1 MFDGDPQI
9 GKSLVT
15 LDLCARITAGRN
27 LPAGSPA
34 HEPANVII
42 LNGEDDAEDTI
53 IPRLRALGADL
64 DRAFI
69 FTNQSLEKTGPF
81 RIPAAKDIL
90 DNALAK
96 TRAVFVVLDPIMA
109 FLDSSVQIASDMS
122 VRRALSPLAALA
134 QRHGC
139 HITFVRHLNKTRSFR
154 SLYRGGGSIGF
165 LAACRSAFLFAR
177 DPDDPHRAVMA
188 QIKNNL
194 APPQISLTYRLQ
206 ASGGNL
212 PTCPCEAAPSP
223 EASGGKLPTCPHEAA
238 PSPEAS
244 GGMLPTCP
252 HPSPEASG
260 GKLPTCPHPSPDSAT
275 TPVIEW
281 LGECQLT
288 ADQLL
293 AAAGLKPYLPKPADK
308 AREFLLNFL
317 DAGPRSTIEIWSA
330 GEQEGHKRRTLQR
343 AAQSMS
349 IRSKTVMVDNR
360 QLTFWLLKNQ
370 KLPASIDPKDPDIP
384 SLEPWLAPLR
394 EQYPDDPLY
403 GDL

>member
-1 MFDGDPQI
+1 MEKTLPTVTPLSQLPSRQISWLWPGRLARGKISMFDGDPQI

-27 LPAGSPA
+27 LPAGGPA

-64 DRAFI
+64 NRAFI
-69 FTNQSLEKTGPF
+69 FTNQSLEKTGPL
-81 RIPAAKDIL
+81 RLPTAHDTL

-134 QRHGC
+134 ERHSC
-139 HITFVRHLNKTRSFR
+139 HITMVRHLNKTLHFH

-177 DPDDPHRAVMA
+177 DPGDPHRAVMA

-206 ASGGNL
+206 ASGG
-212 PTCPCEAAPSP
+212 
-223 EASGGKLPTCPHEAA
+223 KLPTCPRDA
-238 PSPEAS
+238 
-244 GGMLPTCP
+244 G
-252 HPSPEASG
+252 
-260 GKLPTCPHPSPDSAT
+260 PSPDYAT

-281 LGECQLT
+281 LGESTLT

-293 AAAGLKPYLPKPADK
+293 AAAGRKPYLPGQSDK
-308 AREFLLNFL
+308 AKEFLLSFL
-317 DAGPRSTIEIWSA
+317 DAGPRSTIEIW
-330 GEQEGHKRRTLQR
+330 RRP
-343 AAQSMS
+343 
-349 IRSKTVMVDNR
+349 
-360 QLTFWLLKNQ
+360 FH
-370 KLPASIDPKDPDIP
+370 
-384 SLEPWLAPLR
+384 PWTR
-394 EQYPDDPLY
+394 
-403 GDL
+403 GTRWF

>member
-1 MFDGDPQI
+1 MEKTLPTVTPLSQLSSRQISWLWPGRLARGKISMFDGDPQI

-27 LPAGSPA
+27 LPAGGPA

-53 IPRLRALGADL
+53 IPRLGALGADL

-69 FTNQSLEKTGPF
+69 FTNQSLEKTGPL
-81 RIPAAKDIL
+81 RLPTAHDTL

-165 LAACRSAFLFAR
+165 LAACRSAFLFAS

-206 ASGGNL
+206 ASGG
-212 PTCPCEAAPSP
+212 
-223 EASGGKLPTCPHEAA
+223 KLPTCPH
-238 PSPEAS
+238 S
-244 GGMLPTCP
+244 
-252 HPSPEASG
+252 
-260 GKLPTCPHPSPDSAT
+260 SPDHAT

-281 LGECQLT
+281 LGESQLS

-293 AAAGLKPYLPKPADK
+293 AAAGMKPYLPRPADK

-317 DAGPRSTIEIWSA
+317 DAGPRSTIDIWNA
-330 GEQEGHKRRTLQR
+330 GEQDGHKRRTLQR
-343 AAQSMS
+343 AAESMS

-394 EQYPDDPLY
+394 EQFPDDPLD
-403 GDL
+403 GEL

>member
-1 MFDGDPQI
+1 MEKTLPTVTPLSQLSSRQISWLWPGRLARGKISMFDGDPQI

-27 LPAGSPA
+27 LPAGGPA

-53 IPRLRALGADL
+53 IPRLGALGADL

-69 FTNQSLEKTGPF
+69 FTNQSLEKTGPL
-81 RIPAAKDIL
+81 RLPAANDTL

-109 FLDSSVQIASDMS
+109 FLDSSIQIASDMS

-134 QRHGC
+134 ESHRC
-139 HITFVRHLNKTRSFR
+139 HITMVRHLNKTLHFH

-194 APPQISLTYRLQ
+194 APPQISLTYRLL
-206 ASGGNL
+206 ASG
-212 PTCPCEAAPSP
+212 S
-223 EASGGKLPTCPHEAA
+223 KLPTCPRDA
-238 PSPEAS
+238 
-244 GGMLPTCP
+244 G
-252 HPSPEASG
+252 
-260 GKLPTCPHPSPDSAT
+260 PSPDYAT

-281 LGECQLT
+281 LGESTLT

-293 AAAGLKPYLPKPADK
+293 AAAGRKPYLPGQSDK
-308 AREFLLNFL
+308 AKEFLLSFL
-317 DAGPRSTIEIWSA
+317 DAGPRSTIDIWNA

-343 AAQSMS
+343 AAKSMS
-349 IRSKTVMVDNR
+349 VRSKTVMVDNR
-360 QLTFWLLKNQ
+360 QLTYWLLKNQ

-394 EQYPDDPLY
+394 EQYPDDPL
-403 GDL
+403 DC